1 MTLPAVL
8 RGAPVEWTPAAQL
21 GPVAPSAALS
31 CYQAVAQCQT
41 NWCWAAVL
49 QELLHCIDGVDVAQC
64 ALVEQYLRLH
74 NCCPGPPC
82 DPSAVSPCNTVAT
95 LESFVNAKW
104 PFPLSPPPNPVPAAS
119 LTPARLFEAL
129 ALKQPVIGVFSIMM
143 RRHYAVLS
151 GVTPGNPQ
159 YILEVSDPE
168 GGVKRFV
175 PVTPGQGIALQP
187 AGWNLNAA
195 YFMGVSER

>member
-1 MTLPAVL
+1 VTLPTVL
-8 RGAPVEWTPAAQL
+8 RGARVEWTPAAQL

-31 CYQAVAQCQT
+31 CYQPVTQCQS

-64 ALVEQYLRLH
+64 ALVEHYLGLQ

-82 DPSAVSPCNTVAT
+82 DPSAVSPCNQVGT
-95 LESFVNAKW
+95 LQDILNAEW
-104 PFPLSPPPNPVPAAS
+104 PFPPPPPPSVVLAAS
-119 LTPARLFEAL
+119 LTADRLFAAL
-129 ALKQPVIGVFSIMM
+129 ALRQPVIGLFFNMM

-159 YILEVSDPE
+159 YNLEVSDPE
-168 GGVKRFV
+168 DGVNRFIS
-175 PVTPGQGIALQP
+175 VTPGQRITLP
-187 AGWNLNAA
+187 AGWTLNTA
-195 YFMGVSER
+195 YFMGVSEK